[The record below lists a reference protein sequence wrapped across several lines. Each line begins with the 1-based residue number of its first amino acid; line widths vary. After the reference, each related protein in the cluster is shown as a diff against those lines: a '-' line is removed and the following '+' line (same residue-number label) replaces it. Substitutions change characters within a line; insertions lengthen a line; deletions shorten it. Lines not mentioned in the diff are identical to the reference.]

1 MSFSVNTNAAAL
13 AAIQTLSATNKALE
27 AAQGRINSGLKVAS
41 AKDDAST
48 FAIAQGLRSD
58 IAGFKAVSDAISF
71 GQATTNVALTASQT
85 VTDTLTQIKAKVV
98 AAQSPNVDKT
108 SIQADITA
116 LVGQVTSIVS
126 GAQFNGVNLLDGTD
140 PDLSV
145 LASLNRSDAQTAPT
159 PFNITVAAQDLTAST
174 LGISGINVAAGS
186 VALTPSA
193 DIAFAAADTLAVTA
207 GGTTTTF
214 EFVTSLSTDGLTASG
229 NKAVLI
235 DPTASAGA
243 NLAALQDVMKKNG
256 FSTNYNSTGDIVVT
270 SNSGDVT
277 AATGTFA
284 TGSVTATVTAA
295 GDPSAALTAIESA
308 INTAKAANS
317 AFGTSSKQLETQG
330 TFVKSLQD
338 VLTEG
343 VGTLV
348 DANMAEESANLQA
361 AQTRQQLGIQALSIA
376 NQGPSAILSLF
387 R

>member
-1 MSFSVNTNAAAL
+1 MSFSVNTNAAAM

-27 AAQGRINSGLKVAS
+27 TAQGRINSGLKVAS
-41 AKDDAST
+41 ARDDAST

-58 IAGFKAVSDAISF
+58 IAGFKAVADAISF

-98 AAQSPNVDKT
+98 AAQAANVDKT

-126 GAQFNGVNLLDGTD
+126 GAQFNGVNMLDGSD

-145 LASLNRSDAQTAPT
+145 LSSLNRSDASTAPT
-159 PFNITVAAQDLTAST
+159 PFNITVAAQDLTAAT
-174 LGISGINVAAGS
+174 LGIDGINVAGGS
-186 VALTPSA
+186 VALTASA
-193 DIAFAAADTLAVTA
+193 DIAFAAADTLAITA

-214 EFVTSLSTDGLTASG
+214 EFVTDLSTDALTAAG
-229 NKAVLI
+229 NVAVLI
-235 DPTASAGA
+235 DPAASAGA
-243 NLAALQDVMKKNG
+243 NLAALQDAMKQNG
-256 FSTNYNSTGDIVVT
+256 FSASYNDTGDIVVT
-270 SNSGDVT
+270 SNAGDIT

-284 TGSVTATVTAA
+284 TGTMTATVTAA
-295 GDPSAALTAIESA
+295 GDPSAALTAIEAA

>member
-1 MSFSVNTNAAAL
+1 MSFSVNTNAAAM

-27 AAQGRINSGLKVAS
+27 SAQGRINSGLKVAS

-58 IAGFKAVSDAISF
+58 IAGFKAVADAISF

-98 AAQSPNVDKT
+98 AAQAANVDKT

-126 GAQFNGVNLLDGTD
+126 GAQFNGVNMLDGSD

-145 LASLNRSDAQTAPT
+145 LASLNRADPSTAPT
-159 PFNITVAAQDLTAST
+159 PFNITVAAQDLTAAT
-174 LGISGINVAAGS
+174 LGIDGINVAGGS
-186 VALTPSA
+186 VALTASA

-207 GGTTTTF
+207 GGVTTTF
-214 EFVTSLSTDGLTASG
+214 EFVTDLSTDGLTASG
-229 NKAVLI
+229 NIAVLI
-235 DPTASAGA
+235 DPAASAGA
-243 NLAALQDVMKKNG
+243 NLAALQDSMKQNG
-256 FSTNYNSTGDIVVT
+256 FSASYNDTGDIVVT
-270 SNSGDVT
+270 SNAGDIT

-284 TGSVTATVTAA
+284 TGTMTATVTAA
-295 GDPSAALTAIESA
+295 GDPSAALTAIETA

>member
-27 AAQGRINSGLKVAS
+27 SAQGRINSGLKVAS

-85 VTDTLTQIKAKVV
+85 VTDTLTQIKSKVV
-98 AAQSPNVDKT
+98 AAQAANVDKA
-108 SIQADITA
+108 SIQRDITA

-277 AATGTFA
+277 AATGT
-284 TGSVTATVTAA
+284 
-295 GDPSAALTAIESA
+295 
-308 INTAKAANS
+308 
-317 AFGTSSKQLETQG
+317 
-330 TFVKSLQD
+330 
-338 VLTEG
+338 
-343 VGTLV
+343 VGRA
-348 DANMAEESANLQA
+348 D
-361 AQTRQQLGIQALSIA
+361 RH
-376 NQGPSAILSLF
+376 
-387 R
+387 